1 MKKLFTLL
9 GLFLVFVFFIAARAS
24 QWSKVRKAY
33 LKAYPTCAVCDS
45 KKKLQVHHII
55 PFAEDKSLELEPSNL
70 ITLCS
75 RCHLLFGHF
84 GSYKKYNPNVREDC
98 KQYRENKAN
107 NAKVIDG
114 DTDT

>member
-9 GLFLVFVFFIAARAS
+9 ALFFLALFSIAARAS

-84 GSYKKYNPNVREDC
+84 GSYKKYNPNVREDAEWFR
-98 KQYRENKAN
+98 KRMK
-107 NAKVIDG
+107 NAKIIDK
-114 DTDT
+114 DLKT